1 MHPRLPRA
9 MLLAFLMADH
19 ARLGRDACG
28 GWRRWCGDARDVLR
42 LILEQ
47 LHAGRGVV
55 RAELHS
61 GSAEFGR
68 GLLKDPRALALRRAP
83 AGTDDAQ
90 VLVAD
95 AGSGSIKVFDS
106 TGFVPEFV
114 MDAPESS
121 SDSEWIHSES
131 SNRRCPLGLAVT
143 SRGDLVVAQGEGKGV
158 GGTEGGARRPASL
171 ALYDSRGVRLREIV
185 AGLPFDGP
193 YTLEADSADRVTILH
208 RSVLLRAA
216 CDWSLVPREQL
227 QGGG

>member
-1 MHPRLPRA
+1 

-47 LHAGRGVV
+47 LHAGRGVL
-55 RAELHS
+55 RAELCG
-61 GSAEFGR
+61 GSAPIGR
-68 GLLKDPRALALRRAP
+68 GLLQDPSALALRRAP
-83 AGTDDAQ
+83 TGTDNAQ

-106 TGFVPEFV
+106 TGLVTEFV

-121 SDSEWIHSES
+121 SDSEWISES
-131 SNRRCPLGLAVT
+131 SGRRCPLGLAVT
-143 SRGDLVVAQGEGKGV
+143 SRGDMIVVQGEGKGE
-158 GGTEGGARRPASL
+158 GGTEGARRPASL
-171 ALYDSRGVRLREIV
+171 VLYDSRGERLREIV

-193 YTLEADSADRVTILH
+193 YTLEADNGDRVTVLH
-208 RSVLLRAA
+208 RSVLPCAA
-216 CDWSLVPREQL
+216 RD
-227 QGGG
+227 